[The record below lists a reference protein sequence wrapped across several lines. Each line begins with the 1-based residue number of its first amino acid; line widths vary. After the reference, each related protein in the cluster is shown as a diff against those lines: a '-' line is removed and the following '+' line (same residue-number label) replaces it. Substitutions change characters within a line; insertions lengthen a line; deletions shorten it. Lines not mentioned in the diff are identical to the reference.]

1 MNELA
6 PLGDVQTMSSREIA
20 ELTGKRHPDV
30 KRDIKVLLEQLE
42 VDASKFA
49 HSYLDAQNRQQVE
62 YLLDKET
69 TLCLVAGYS
78 AKLRMKIIRRWQEL
92 EAQATKPAL
101 PQTYLE
107 ALKALVA
114 AEEEKEQL
122 KLILQQTEKYYDVLR
137 VIKANPDFGLDAK
150 KLWRPLKN
158 WCVEANVE
166 IKKVFCERYG
176 EVNAYPRE
184 AWRAVY
190 PALELPQEAATL
202 IEDMEKQNEDR

>member
-1 MNELA
+1 MRELA
-6 PLGDVQTMSSREIA
+6 PLGEVQTMSSREIA
-20 ELTGKRHPDV
+20 ELTGKRHDNV
-30 KRDIKVLLEQLE
+30 LRDIDAIASNLSESSKSVTYKGYNNKTQREWLLSKRDTLL
-42 VDASKFA
+42 
-49 HSYLDAQNRQQVE
+49 
-62 YLLDKET
+62 
-69 TLCLVAGYS
+69 LVSGYS
-78 AKLRMKIIRRWQEL
+78 VELRARIIDRWQEL
-92 EAQATKPAL
+92 ETQMAKPAV

-107 ALKALVA
+107 ALKALVV
-114 AEEEKEQL
+114 AEEEKEHL

-137 VIKANPDFGLDAK
+137 VIKANPDFGLNAK

-202 IEDMEKQNEDR
+202 IEDMENKNENR